1 MLHIQVY
8 VYYNEKGKLYFH
20 AKARSFSIIV
30 FIIYFIFVKIIICT
44 CTWTVYVE
52 KFDTYQWLW
61 SRRSKEASMPFSF
74 FLTNRFSQSGHI
86 SAKSVQI
93 ISTLIIKYYLLAMIV
108 SVNMIHTCMKCT
120 SKNQIYPTNS
130 SGMTA
135 TPKSANSSIKF
146 SSSLCEIALQKQRLQ
161 I

>member
-1 MLHIQVY
+1 MALVKEI
-8 VYYNEKGKLYFH
+8 KG
-20 AKARSFSIIV
+20 SINAI
-30 FIIYFIFVKIIICT
+30 FI
-44 CTWTVYVE
+44 
-52 KFDTYQWLW
+52 
-61 SRRSKEASMPFSF
+61 

-93 ISTLIIKYYLLAMIV
+93 ILTLIIKYYLLAMIV
-108 SVNMIHTCMKCT
+108 FVNMIHTCMKCT

-161 I
+161 IQVFFLKAKTQIAIPKYIRAYSSQNVESIKLILIVVPLCMVFSEPCS